1 MISKSPKLVQVGRV
15 GNFFGPSGLPKLANL
30 GHFLSQLSRALMA
43 PLKRRQRPT
52 AKAAEAAETLAASQK
67 KPKPA
72 PTVDGRTEEGLA
84 VQRAVLATSPE
95 GSGDKAPAA
104 DGVLHP
110 PGTEEGLAV
119 QRAVLATSPE
129 GSGDKAPAA
138 DGVLHPPAAETP
150 SGVSAELHDA
160 MYGPRKTKSPKKSK
174 KLVWKDAP
182 LKILVQSYQSIRPWG
197 GKHFKLMGAD
207 FRKRISS
214 YNERIERG
222 EEAGDVLSEQFL
234 NIRSEALRRKIK
246 KIAGMVKPTG
256 VPLMAWA
263 VRVIKDV
270 AASLQNQHRCGSH
283 EYSAHDES
291 SEDEGEHEDDGGTGG
306 TPLGDGGGTPGD
318 GGGKKPGKDRADG
331 DDSNSDGDDYVLH
344 VPQGQASTSKKDK
357 QRAAAKAEARGARTS
372 SSERLLEKISEGAD
386 RRTDKMIDFFRCFLT
401 HHQPVVHN
409 VQHNNTAVV
418 QHVNN
423 GSAVN
428 SAEDS

>member
-1 MISKSPKLVQVGRV
+1 
-15 GNFFGPSGLPKLANL
+15 
-30 GHFLSQLSRALMA
+30 MA

-72 PTVDGRTEEGLA
+72 PTVE
-84 VQRAVLATSPE
+84 
-95 GSGDKAPAA
+95 APAA

-150 SGVSAELHDA
+150 SGVSAELHDVSA
-160 MYGPRKTKSPKKSK
+160 ELHDGKKPRKTKSPKKSK
-174 KLVWKDAP
+174 KLVWKDAS
-182 LKILVQSYQSIRPWG
+182 LKILVQSYRSIRPWG

-207 FRKRISS
+207 FRERIAR

-246 KIAGMVKPTG
+246 KIAGMGKPTG

-306 TPLGDGGGTPGD
+306 TPLGDGGGTPLGD
-318 GGGKKPGKDRADG
+318 GGGKRPGKDRADPY
-331 DDSNSDGDDYVLH
+331 DSNSDGDDYVLH

-372 SSERLLEKISEGAD
+372 SSERLLQQISEGAD

-409 VQHNNTAVV
+409 VLHNNTAVV

>member
-15 GNFFGPSGLPKLANL
+15 GNFFGPSGLPKLANF
-30 GHFLSQLSRALMA
+30 GRPRALMS

-110 PGTEEGLAV
+110 P
-119 QRAVLATSPE
+119 
-129 GSGDKAPAA
+129 
-138 DGVLHPPAAETP
+138 AAETP

-160 MYGPRKTKSPKKSK
+160 MYGKKPRKTKSPKKSK
-174 KLVWKDAP
+174 KLVWKDAS

-197 GKHFKLMGAD
+197 GKHFKLMGTD
-207 FRKRISS
+207 FRERISR

-234 NIRSEALRRKIK
+234 NIRSDALKRKIK

-270 AASLQNQHRCGSH
+270 AAQ
-283 EYSAHDES
+283 
-291 SEDEGEHEDDGGTGG
+291 TVV
-306 TPLGDGGGTPGD
+306 PG
-318 GGGKKPGKDRADG
+318 
-331 DDSNSDGDDYVLH
+331 
-344 VPQGQASTSKKDK
+344 
-357 QRAAAKAEARGARTS
+357 RTLP
-372 SSERLLEKISEGAD
+372 R
-386 RRTDKMIDFFRCFLT
+386 
-401 HHQPVVHN
+401 V
-409 VQHNNTAVV
+409 
-418 QHVNN
+418 
-423 GSAVN
+423 
-428 SAEDS
+428 

>member
-1 MISKSPKLVQVGRV
+1 M
-15 GNFFGPSGLPKLANL
+15 ANL
-30 GHFLSQLSRALMA
+30 GHFLTQLSRALMA

-110 PGTEEGLAV
+110 P
-119 QRAVLATSPE
+119 
-129 GSGDKAPAA
+129 
-138 DGVLHPPAAETP
+138 AAETP
-150 SGVSAELHDA
+150 SGVSAELHD
-160 MYGPRKTKSPKKSK
+160 GKKPRKTKSPKKSK
-174 KLVWKDAP
+174 KLVWKDAS
-182 LKILVQSYQSIRPWG
+182 LKILVQSYRSIRPWG

-207 FRKRISS
+207 FRERIAR

-246 KIAGMVKPTG
+246 KIAGMGKPTG

-306 TPLGDGGGTPGD
+306 TPLGDGGGTPLGD
-318 GGGKKPGKDRADG
+318 GGGKRPGKDRADPY
-331 DDSNSDGDDYVLH
+331 DSNSDGDDYVLH

-372 SSERLLEKISEGAD
+372 SSERLLQQIAEGAD

-409 VQHNNTAVV
+409 VLHNNTAVV